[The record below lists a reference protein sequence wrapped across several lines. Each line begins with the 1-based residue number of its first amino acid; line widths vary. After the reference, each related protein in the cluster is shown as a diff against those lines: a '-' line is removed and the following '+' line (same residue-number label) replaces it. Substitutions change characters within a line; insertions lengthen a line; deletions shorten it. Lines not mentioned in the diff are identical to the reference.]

1 MTDTQLVTLSSD
13 QTWLAILLQN
23 LYSALNL
30 KQEDLSFLILAN
42 GQHALRSL
50 MNKSRSLEYI
60 AVTNLGA
67 ALVYHLV
74 YPIFPRRLSSVTIFT
89 LLLPLVIIWVSRER
103 LLVWG
108 DHDTDDK

>member
-1 MTDTQLVTLSSD
+1 
-13 QTWLAILLQN
+13 
-23 LYSALNL
+23 
-30 KQEDLSFLILAN
+30 
-42 GQHALRSL
+42 
-50 MNKSRSLEYI
+50 
-60 AVTNLGA
+60 NLGA

>member
-1 MTDTQLVTLSSD
+1 MTDKQLVTLSSD

-30 KQEDLSFLILAN
+30 NYKDLSFLILAN